1 MTIIQFLTLRTS
13 NYQVVAGDEARQR
26 SPRRGERWSAGDPG
40 SRRRDPMK
48 QDQRE
53 YKSSAS
59 PVKWDLRCLKAG
71 TYELQLQE
79 KRVMEGRGESIMSW
93 MYLLE
98 FDFNHYTDIR
108 LHSLLW

>member
-1 MTIIQFLTLRTS
+1 
-13 NYQVVAGDEARQR
+13 
-26 SPRRGERWSAGDPG
+26 
-40 SRRRDPMK
+40 MK

-71 TYELQLQE
+71 TYELQLQV
-79 KRVMEGRGESIMSW
+79 KRVIEERGESIMSW

-98 FDFNHYTDIR
+98 FDLNHYTVIG
-108 LHSLLW
+108 LPSLLW